1 MPYGPMDVKGSREKI
16 FSLSILSMPLTGLCS
31 YGSAGPGVFHG
42 VFGVFH
48 GVFGE
53 AIWCVWGEVKTRW

>member
-16 FSLSILSMPLTGLCS
+16 FPSRFLSIPLTGLCS
-31 YGSAGPGVFHG
+31 YGSAGLGVFG